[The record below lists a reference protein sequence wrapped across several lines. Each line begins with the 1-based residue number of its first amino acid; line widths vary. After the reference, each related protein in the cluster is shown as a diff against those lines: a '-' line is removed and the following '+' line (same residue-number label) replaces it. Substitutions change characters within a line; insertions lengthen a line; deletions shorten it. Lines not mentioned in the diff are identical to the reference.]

1 MNILGVKLSKQ
12 HMVTSIF
19 KIILILI
26 FGFVAIAGGLLV
38 GKLIVGKFDTFDP
51 TKYNASHYIESQEN
65 IALWSS
71 KNISELTP
79 TQIFC
84 VAENKILNSN
94 KFAVKTKGYDGED
107 KGVVITLGMKQDL
120 YGYRYRNGNNGYFDY
135 YSTGLATVVKKTEFL
150 FDDEKYHCYEGTMN
164 KDNTTSWTIK
174 KNENGND
181 YYTREEYKAMTGCDA
196 ENPIDYIVSTKN
208 TVLSEV
214 VGEQIRVCECGTRL
228 DANAHSCPNCNK
240 EASEANTT
248 ILYSFILNLDPKTS
262 VLNYVKKM
270 DYMSGFGY
278 PKFNSIELR
287 FEVDE
292 NMNFQNIYINESYK
306 VIGMDATS
314 KYKME
319 FCYGDFEIR

>member
-12 HMVTSIF
+12 HMVTSII
-19 KIILILI
+19 KVILILI

-38 GKLIVGKFDTFDP
+38 GKMIIGKFDTFDP
-51 TKYNASHYIESQEN
+51 SKYTAENYIENPQN
-65 IALWSS
+65 IVLWSS

-84 VAENKILNSN
+84 IAESKILKNEN
-94 KFAVKTKGYDGED
+94 YLVKTKGYNGED

-120 YGYRYRNGNNGYFDY
+120 YGSRYRKDGKGYFDY
-135 YSTGLATVVKKTEFL
+135 FSTGLATVAKKVEFS
-150 FDDEKYHCYEGTMN
+150 FGEEKYYCYEGSMN
-164 KDNTTSWTIK
+164 GDTTTWNIRKPESG
-174 KNENGND
+174 NEFFTTD
-181 YYTREEYKAMTGCDA
+181 EYKAMTGCNA
-196 ENPIDYIVSTKN
+196 ENPIDYIVSTK
-208 TVLSEV
+208 TVLSEQTNEK
-214 VGEQIRVCECGTRL
+214 VG
-228 DANAHSCPNCNK
+228 A
-240 EASEANTT
+240 
-248 ILYSFILNLDPKTS
+248 LYSYTITLDTKTS

-306 VIGMDATS
+306 VIGMDANS

-319 FCYGDFEIR
+319 FNYGDFEIR